1 MKNRQLFLSLLLLVN
16 ISNSALMGRA
26 LQTNTIS
33 FQEFLKN
40 PPKMNSLVVIQRD
53 KKTFEG
59 IKSTI
64 PSLNQ
69 TIHETKTEE
78 KEDNQESHNK
88 FIYDKSEVK

>member
-53 KKTFEG
+53 RETFEG

-69 TIHETKTEE
+69 TRHETKTEE
-78 KEDNQESHNK
+78 KEDIQESHNK
-88 FIYDKSEVK
+88 